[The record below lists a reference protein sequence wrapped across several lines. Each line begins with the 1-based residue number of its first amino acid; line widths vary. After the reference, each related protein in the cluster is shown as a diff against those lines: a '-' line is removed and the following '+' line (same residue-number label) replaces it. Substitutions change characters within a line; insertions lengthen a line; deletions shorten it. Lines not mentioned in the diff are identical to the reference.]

1 MEVRI
6 GTDRLL
12 LRTIKKT
19 DDEEIF
25 AYSSEPNV
33 GPNAGW
39 EPHKSIEETREIM
52 DEIFVDKKGIY
63 GIEERESGKL
73 IGSIGLMEDPKR
85 QNVKSAMLGYAMSE
99 KYWGRGYMTEAAKTL
114 MWHAFMAEGIE
125 LISAYCYP
133 DNKRSR
139 NVLEKCGMTYEGT
152 LRLCE
157 ERFDGVILD
166 NLCFSVTKEEFFSKV
181 VM

>member
-1 MEVRI
+1 
-6 GTDRLL
+6 
-12 LRTIKKT
+12 
-19 DDEEIF
+19 
-25 AYSSEPNV
+25 
-33 GPNAGW
+33 
-39 EPHKSIEETREIM
+39 
-52 DEIFVDKKGIY
+52 
-63 GIEERESGKL
+63 
-73 IGSIGLMEDPKR
+73 
-85 QNVKSAMLGYAMSE
+85 
-99 KYWGRGYMTEAAKTL
+99 MTEAAKTL